1 MIKFMVIDI
10 GKYDQEKRKTNWRR
24 DFQNINISA
33 AITIT
38 YYNLRVS
45 FLFMV
50 IDIWNWTAR
59 Q

>member
-1 MIKFMVIDI
+1 MVIDI